1 MVPSPLSVTPRL
13 GGCKRVCGRA
23 ALLDGSEPSPSVIFI
38 DFWALAGRES
48 GAPVLACALKVRSVG
63 RSDGRQDMLFRHC
76 VILGTRL

>member
-38 DFWALAGRES
+38 DFWALSGRES
-48 GAPVLACALKVRSVG
+48 GAAVLTSSLKVCQNVT
-63 RSDGRQDMLFRHC
+63 DTRQDRLFSYS
-76 VILGTRL
+76 VVLGTR